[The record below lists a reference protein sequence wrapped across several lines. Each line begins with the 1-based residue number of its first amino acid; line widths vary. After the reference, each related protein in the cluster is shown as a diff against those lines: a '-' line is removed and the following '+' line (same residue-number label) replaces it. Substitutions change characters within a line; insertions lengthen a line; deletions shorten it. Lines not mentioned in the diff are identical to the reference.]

1 MNILYKKISVILFLG
16 IIFIINII
24 PDISQAAI
32 DPTALKNACES
43 SGGIITGTTGNF
55 CLITPKD
62 NADCRAKG
70 GSINPTTGTCSWTTK
85 NCEDKGGFMDAS
97 DKCFWTEKTA
107 ASKTGNITLP
117 SGDTYITKCEG
128 KTVDICKLKT
138 DTCIWNIDT
147 LKCETKPDSVF
158 YNALNS
164 IYTTG
169 TGFVSGL
176 LSKSGRSEYKVIV
189 DIPCD
194 NAIVKIIGGAKCAKT
209 EGYAGSIPLYVAR
222 LYQFG
227 FGIVGVVA
235 LLMIII
241 GAAKYTLSA
250 GSFTSKDEAREQI
263 TEAIYGIL
271 LLFGAYLILYTI
283 NPELVSIKAPT
294 LTPVNVEKFLIT
306 PATQTTSNT
315 NTPAESSGTNSIAN
329 CAITSSEGAI
339 GSQQSV
345 CTQCYIGFA

>member
-1 MNILYKKISVILFLG
+1 MNILNNKKISLIG
-16 IIFIINII
+16 IIFLGLFFTINTI
-24 PDISQAAI
+24 PVSFGQECGITKNLVGESDTAFKARCEAISGCQITGSFCVAKI
-32 DPTALKNACES
+32 TPPEVNV
-43 SGGIITGTTGNF
+43 SGGGTVKSTDVEQ
-55 CLITPKD
+55 CLTVLARSATKDEACKAGEEKFECKGDPNGWKCVPKAPP
-62 NADCRAKG
+62 AD
-70 GSINPTTGTCSWTTK
+70 
-85 NCEDKGGFMDAS
+85 
-97 DKCFWTEKTA
+97 
-107 ASKTGNITLP
+107 ITLY
-117 SGDTYITKCEG
+117 S
-128 KTVDICKLKT
+128 
-138 DTCIWNIDT
+138 T
-147 LKCETKPDSVF
+147 LQ
-158 YNALNS
+158 A
-164 IYTTG
+164 IYETG

-194 NAIVKIIGGAKCAKT
+194 KAIVNIIGGASCAETK
-209 EGYAGSIPLYVAR
+209 GYTDSLPLYITR

-306 PATQTTSNT
+306 PAT
-315 NTPAESSGTNSIAN
+315 
-329 CAITSSEGAI
+329 
-339 GSQQSV
+339 
-345 CTQCYIGFA
+345 